1 MTMISLNKDLPMP
14 EKKNS
19 TRGGGGIAPKYPFA
33 SMDVTNSFF
42 VQGKKEGKMK
52 HYLSTLMSK
61 AGKKYKKRFILDEV
75 PTGFNVFCIA
85 TGLGT
90 ATAKMYDFEQ
100 KAVIDFDDSPKVE
113 TAPTKATAPEPVK
126 EEVVETP
133 VATETPGSPDD
144 LFK

>member
-1 MTMISLNKDLPMP
+1 MTMIQLNKDLPMP
-14 EKKNS
+14 EKKTS

-61 AGKKYKKRFILDEV
+61 AGKKYKKRYILDEV

-85 TGLGT
+85 NGLGT

-100 KAVIDFDDSPKVE
+100 KAVIDFNDSVE
-113 TAPTKATAPEPVK
+113 VEAASAKATTFEPV
-126 EEVVETP
+126 EEKVNKAH

>member
-1 MTMISLNKDLPMP
+1 MTMIQLNKDLPMP

-100 KAVIDFDDSPKVE
+100 KAVIDFDDSAKVE
-113 TAPTKATAPEPVK
+113 AAPAKVSTPEPVK
-126 EEVVETP
+126 EEVVE
-133 VATETPGSPDD
+133 ATETPGSPDD

>member
-1 MTMISLNKDLPMP
+1 MTMIQLNKDLPMP

-33 SMDVTNSFF
+33 TMEVTNSFF

-61 AGKKYKKRFILDEV
+61 AGKKYKKRYILDEV

-90 ATAKMYDFEQ
+90 AIAKMYDFEK
-100 KAVIDFDDSPKVE
+100 KAVIEFDDSPKVE
-113 TAPTKATAPEPVK
+113 TAPTASEPVK
-126 EEVVETP
+126 EEVNEAPATP
-133 VATETPGSPDD
+133 VTPASPAD

>member
-1 MTMISLNKDLPMP
+1 MTMIQLNKDLPMP

-19 TRGGGGIAPKYPFA
+19 TRSGGGIAPKYPFA
-33 SMDVTNSFF
+33 SMEVTNSFF

-61 AGKKYKKRFILDEV
+61 AGKKYKKRYILDEV

-90 ATAKMYDFEQ
+90 ANAKIYDFEQ
-100 KAVIDFDDSPKVE
+100 KTVIEFDDSAMGAPAPAKV
-113 TAPTKATAPEPVK
+113 KAADPVK
-126 EEVVETP
+126 EEVVEAPAVQGTP
-133 VATETPGSPDD
+133 ESPAD

>member
-1 MTMISLNKDLPMP
+1 MTMIQLNKDLPMP

-61 AGKKYKKRFILDEV
+61 AGKKYKKRYILDEV

-100 KAVIDFDDSPKVE
+100 KAVIDFDDSVKVE
-113 TAPTKATAPEPVK
+113 AAPANPKAVEPVK
-126 EEVVETP
+126 KEVDEAHVAPVTP
-133 VATETPGSPDD
+133 ESPAD

>member
-61 AGKKYKKRFILDEV
+61 AGKKYKKRFILDEI

-90 ATAKMYDFEQ
+90 ANAKMYDFEK
-100 KAVIDFDDSPKVE
+100 KAVIDFNDSAKVE
-113 TAPTKATAPEPVK
+113 AAPAKVTEPVE
-126 EEVVETP
+126 EEVGEDP
-133 VATETPGSPDD
+133 VGTETPGSPDD

>member
-1 MTMISLNKDLPMP
+1 MTMIQLNKDLPMP

-33 SMDVTNSFF
+33 SMDVKNSFF

-52 HYLSTLMSK
+52 HYLHTLMSK

-90 ATAKMYDFEQ
+90 ATAKMYDFE
-100 KAVIDFDDSPKVE
+100 KRVVIEFNDSVE
-113 TAPTKATAPEPVK
+113 AASAKATTFEPV
-126 EEVVETP
+126 EEKVDKAH

>member
-1 MTMISLNKDLPMP
+1 MIQLNKDLPMP
-14 EKKNS
+14 DKKNS

-33 SMDVTNSFF
+33 VMEVKDSFF

-52 HYLSTLMSK
+52 HYISTLMSK
-61 AGKKYKKRFILDEV
+61 AGKKYKKRYIVDEV

-90 ATAKMYDFEQ
+90 ANAKMYDFE
-100 KAVIDFDDSPKVE
+100 KKTVIEFDDSSKVE
-113 TAPTKATAPEPVK
+113 AAPTAPEPVK
-126 EEVVETP
+126 EEVVAEAPVESTTP
-133 VATETPGSPDD
+133 ASPAD

>member
-1 MTMISLNKDLPMP
+1 MTMIQLNKDLPMP
-14 EKKNS
+14 EKKTS

-33 SMDVTNSFF
+33 SMEVTNSFF

-61 AGKKYKKRFILDEV
+61 AGKKYKKRYILDEV

-100 KAVIDFDDSPKVE
+100 KAVIDFDDSAKVE
-113 TAPTKATAPEPVK
+113 AAPAKPEAVEPVK
-126 EEVVETP
+126 EEVVEAPAAPVTP
-133 VATETPGSPDD
+133 ESPAD

>member
-90 ATAKMYDFEQ
+90 ATAKMYDFE
-100 KAVIDFDDSPKVE
+100 KRVVIEFDDSSKVE
-113 TAPTKATAPEPVK
+113 AAPVTPEPVK
-126 EEVVETP
+126 EEVVEAP

>member
-1 MTMISLNKDLPMP
+1 MTMIQLNKDLPMP
-14 EKKNS
+14 DKKNS

-33 SMDVTNSFF
+33 AMEVKDSFF

-61 AGKKYKKRFILDEV
+61 AGKKYKKRYIVDEV

-90 ATAKMYDFEQ
+90 ANAKMYDFEK
-100 KAVIDFDDSPKVE
+100 KAVIEFDDSSKVE
-113 TAPTKATAPEPVK
+113 AAPITTEPVK
-126 EEVVETP
+126 EEVVVEAPVKPTTP
-133 VATETPGSPDD
+133 ASPAD

>member
-1 MTMISLNKDLPMP
+1 MTMIQLNKDLPMP
-14 EKKNS
+14 DKKNS

-33 SMDVTNSFF
+33 AMEVTNSFF

-61 AGKKYKKRFILDEV
+61 AGKKYKKRYILDEV

-90 ATAKMYDFEQ
+90 AKAKMYDFEQ
-100 KAVIDFDDSPKVE
+100 KAVIEFDDSPKVE
-113 TAPTKATAPEPVK
+113 AVPIASEPVT
-126 EEVVETP
+126 EEVVEATAAPVTP
-133 VATETPGSPDD
+133 ASPAD